1 MFYLTTKGSLIK
13 MVAPRFKNFISM
25 ILNITKAR
33 VVKINKDKYKRRM
46 NRLGKMFRLYW
57 MGNIPQIIGKKR
69 YLGYKLMGVEVM

>member
-1 MFYLTTKGSLIK
+1 
-13 MVAPRFKNFISM
+13 MVLSYGDLNNFSAL

-57 MGNIPQIIGKKR
+57 MGKNPSNYRKDITIGSIQNVLRRSDVVK
-69 YLGYKLMGVEVM
+69 